1 MEAVALP
8 TAVTP
13 EISAAASAG
22 GYFIGVGDT
31 PVGWSDDGKLTPE
44 KEKSFSEFKKRC
56 VSLFAAVNAEDSY
69 WKSDHACL
77 RVLRAR
83 RFNVD
88 NAVKM
93 YEGIVA
99 FRNENQC
106 WRFLDPAFYKEPEV
120 LRRYFCWGFVGQDRD
135 GYPVLIERIGKNDLL
150 GVYEAA
156 GEEAFLKWVIYYHEL
171 QEKMMREA
179 SKAVG
184 ADRHQ
189 LTVIVDLDGYSMR
202 LASPA
207 TLGVLHK
214 RTRLEEDNYP
224 ELLKRLFLINSP
236 SLFATVWSVVAYFM
250 DEGTRSKVQLLSSE
264 YLSAVAKFVDKA
276 YLPGFLGGDLKDKNG
291 DSECKSMVSAGG
303 HIPFNFLC
311 GVAGDGNGAGDIH
324 LVSAGSASHLYI
336 KVPSGWVLD
345 WRWAVENNDIEFSVT
360 AVAESSAFSSSDSGV
375 NKDAVVDVAAISS
388 TGIFGVERYA
398 PASTVTSLFPTAEEV
413 LIKAVAPARVS
424 KSFDSW
430 KGPIEGA
437 STNHVVKLTWSNS
450 FSWMTGKN
458 MSRRIDCYP
467 SADGAKDKAIKA
479 VDLDGKYADERAQ
492 HIASIS
498 EWIRS

>member
-1 MEAVALP
+1 MTSVVALP
-8 TAVTP
+8 TPVSA
-13 EISAAASAG
+13 EISAAASSG

-31 PVGWSDDGKLTPE
+31 PAGWSSDDHKLTPE

-56 VSLFAAVNAEDSY
+56 VSVFALVNQDDTY

-93 YEGIVA
+93 YEGIVK

-106 WRFLDPAFYKEPEV
+106 WRFLDPTFYKEPEV

-264 YLSAVAKFVDKA
+264 YLSAIVKFVDKA

-291 DSECKSMVSAGG
+291 DSECRSMVSAGG
-303 HIPFNFLC
+303 LIPFNFLC
-311 GVAGDGNGAGDIH
+311 GVASDGNGAGDIF
-324 LVSAGSASHLYI
+324 LVSAGSISTLYL
-336 KVPSGWVLD
+336 KVPSNWIID
-345 WRWAVENNDIEFSVT
+345 WRWAVENNDVEFSVT
-360 AVAESSAFSSSDSGV
+360 AIDLGKNAPTDINLEAIID
-375 NKDAVVDVAAISS
+375 VVEKSS
-388 TGIFGVERYA
+388 TGIYSVERFA
-398 PASTVTSLFPTAEEV
+398 PANTVTTSFPTSEDII
-413 LIKAVAPARVS
+413 IKAVSPSRIS
-424 KSFDSW
+424 KSFDTWTVPSNDS
-430 KGPIEGA
+430 K
-437 STNHVVKLTWSNS
+437 SSYLVKLTWSNS

-458 MSRRIDCYP
+458 ISRRIDTYP
-467 SADGAKDKAIKA
+467 NIEGAKDKALKA
-479 VDLDGKYADERAQ
+479 IDQDGKHADERAE
-492 HIASIS
+492 HMASIS
-498 EWIRS
+498 KWIRS